1 MFHRRDRRG
10 GDRSERAETDAR
22 SDVPT
27 GPALSDEGHP
37 SEPSVAPPAPLV
49 NQDLMGSARGSLA
62 GSRIV
67 LLSDDHAMDEV
78 ATVLRTSGH
87 RVAVASGTVALG
99 LTHVGELDLAVLDGV
114 VSPEQRVEVFR
125 RFHDELDIPVVVLDH
140 GSSATERLLWQALG
154 ACDVLDSASSDDQ
167 LAEELQRVLQQPLR
181 ASSESISVGG
191 LRLDMGSRMI
201 EVETRTAHLTRQE
214 ALLLQFMMC
223 RPDVTFSRSDLL
235 EQVWGHTI
243 GGTSTVPVHIRR
255 LREKIEIDPAR
266 PRYIITM
273 WGAGY
278 CLRSGIGA

>member
-1 MFHRRDRRG
+1 MFHRRDRGG
-10 GDRSERAETDAR
+10 GDRSERADTDAA

-27 GPALSDEGHP
+27 GSELTDVARPI
-37 SEPSVAPPAPLV
+37 EPSVAPRATLV
-49 NQDLMGSARGSLA
+49 DQGFAGAARGSLA

-67 LLSDDHAMDEV
+67 LLTDDDAMDEV
-78 ATVLRTSGH
+78 ATALRTSGH

-114 VSPEQRVEVFR
+114 VSPEQRLDVFR

-140 GSSATERLLWQALG
+140 GASTTERLLWQALG
-154 ACDVLDSASSDDQ
+154 ACDVLDSASSDHQ

-201 EVETRTAHLTRQE
+201 EVETRIAHLTRQE
-214 ALLLQFMMC
+214 ALLLQFMMR

-255 LREKIEIDPAR
+255 LREKIEVDPAR
-266 PRYIITM
+266 PRYVITM

-278 CLRSGIGA
+278 CLRSGVGT